1 MYYLYRPSLRR
12 QKNARIC
19 RALKNSGLENNLQKA
34 QQITSNIGSWLV
46 NALVSVKTYRAKIDI
61 WLFTIIICLQ
71 FLLPAPCRLLILSN
85 FRL

>member
-1 MYYLYRPSLRR
+1 MLKVHMYYFYRPSLRR

-46 NALVSVKTYRAKIDI
+46 NALVSYRNATGRHAVVI
-61 WLFTIIICLQ
+61 
-71 FLLPAPCRLLILSN
+71 
-85 FRL
+85 